1 MYTDQKGAN
10 VNELFSVDVQYQVP
24 RYQRRY
30 VWDTINW
37 RTLWED
43 ILSQLSQELVED
55 RRGEFSVKPREVS
68 PDSNFEHKDRG
79 HFTGTIVTRPIKNGG
94 QLERLEIIDGQQ
106 RLTTFQIILC
116 VIRDICQS
124 KNYDPWVREATR
136 HIMNEETVIEINM
149 QEGLPNPTYKFFP
162 TDYDRSAFEAVAEGK
177 YGELGSK
184 AFEKYKEVS
193 QRILEAYNYFKK
205 MITIYV
211 GKDCDYDRMVALIGS
226 IKNNFQLIQIKL
238 DPSDQPEKIFESLN
252 ATGRM
257 LSEFDYLRNN
267 LFLRAGSQRD
277 KLYKEYWHFENQ
289 SHYWGADKLE
299 AFLQVFLMAKLGPY
313 CFQKDGNERKAF
325 ELYQKQYY
333 RELKAKGG
341 KIEDE
346 FAQLSLYATS
356 YKDMENDRQSKIGR
370 RMQFYD
376 DLEITSLQSFILYL
390 RNEEKIDDNKLHTVF
405 DILESYIVRYMIYTA
420 AQRMSARSEY
430 GEDRYARIDSF
441 FSEVIEGHISF
452 SISEFVKY
460 LSSDSNLQGKSWPT
474 EGQIKSRLEKLEFQ
488 ILHTPWSSYRGKTS
502 RFGKTLTVRAGK
514 DFLLFPLRYMFYRIE
529 LLKRESLDPTGE
541 VTLSFVE
548 FSRIAKVA
556 ERIIHLRYLNYSDSP
571 WVSIGNLTFRSGVT
585 NGRLDR
591 LPFEEKKEL
600 LLEAN
605 SGQFVINQEICKHSS
620 WNQVKIGKRKKQ
632 LLDCFFHIF
641 PSPDHF
647 TQRVGE
653 RSSKSEV
660 RLQQEL
666 RTQRTGQQS
675 VPTIRSKVSEPF
687 IAITYSGE
695 KKLPSVASPD
705 ILFACSEIA
714 WDVLEG
720 YIENRQDIE
729 EKLLGPIKSEKE
741 RLKIPDSILS
751 TAQTKEIS
759 TTAVTRAGHEL
770 YGTIVSFDQDLIE
783 MQISGQ
789 TVIVYKH
796 GLLEFGTTEFHQ
808 GKVTKFNQ
816 NKGDGFIAS
825 GEYSSIPLSLSAIIG
840 EDIVSLE
847 GQNVEFEIYQTLD
860 GLEARNV
867 VPIN

>member
-30 VWDTINW
+30 VWDTTNW

-43 ILSQLSQELVED
+43 ILFQLSLELVED
-55 RRGEFSVKPREVS
+55 KDGEFSIKYREGS
-68 PDSNFEHKDRG
+68 LDSNSENKGTG

-124 KNYDPWVREATR
+124 KNYDPWVREANR
-136 HIMNEETVIEINM
+136 HIMNAETVIEINM
-149 QEGLPNPTYKFFP
+149 QEGSPNPTYKFFP

-184 AFEKYKEVS
+184 AFEEYKEVS
-193 QRILEAYNYFKK
+193 QRILEAYNYFKR

-211 GKDCDYDRMVALIGS
+211 GKDCDYDKMVALIGS

-267 LFLRAGSQRD
+267 LFLRAGTKRD
-277 KLYKEYWHFENQ
+277 KLYEKYWHFENQ
-289 SHYWGADKLE
+289 SRYWDADKLE
-299 AFLQVFLMAKLGPY
+299 SFLQVFLMAKLGPY
-313 CFQKDGNERKAF
+313 CFQKDGKDRKAF
-325 ELYQKQYY
+325 ELYQKQYH
-333 RELKAKGG
+333 RILKAKGG
-341 KIEDE
+341 KIHDE
-346 FAQLSLYATS
+346 FEQLSLYADS
-356 YKDMENDRQSKIGR
+356 YKELEHDRQSIIGQ

-376 DLEITSLQSFILYL
+376 DLEITSLKSFILFL
-390 RNEEKIDDNKLHTVF
+390 RNEKKIDEDELHTVF
-405 DILESYIVRYMIYTA
+405 DILESYIVRYTIYTV
-420 AQRMSARSEY
+420 AQRMSAHSEY
-430 GEDRYARIDSF
+430 RENRYARIDSF
-441 FSEVIEGHISF
+441 FSEVVEGRISF
-452 SISEFVKY
+452 SISKFVKY
-460 LSSDSNLQGKSWPT
+460 LSSDSNLPGKSWPT
-474 EGQIKSRLEKLEFQ
+474 EGQIKSRLQKLEFQ

-502 RFGKTLTVRAGK
+502 RFGRTLTLRAGR
-514 DFLLFPLRYMFYRIE
+514 DFLLFPLRYIFYRIE

-556 ERIIHLRYLNYSDSP
+556 ERIIHLRYLDYYEDP
-571 WVSIGNLTFRSGVT
+571 WVSIGNLTFRAGT
-585 NGRLDR
+585 DNGRLAR
-591 LPFEEKKEL
+591 LPFDQKKEL
-600 LLEAN
+600 LRESN
-605 SGQFVINQEICKHSS
+605 SAQLVLNQEICEQDS
-620 WNQVKIGKRKKQ
+620 WDKVKIGKRKKQ
-632 LLDCFFHIF
+632 LLECFFQIW
-641 PSPDHF
+641 PSPEHF
-647 TQRVGE
+647 IQRMDEQTSKPEVG
-653 RSSKSEV
+653 
-660 RLQQEL
+660 LQQDP
-666 RTQRTGQQS
+666 RIQVTGQQR
-675 VPTIRSKVSEPF
+675 VPAILSKVSESF
-687 IAITYSGE
+687 IAFTYSGQE
-695 KKLPSVASPD
+695 KLPPVANPD
-705 ILFACSEIA
+705 ILFACSEMA
-714 WDVLEG
+714 WDVLES
-720 YIENRQDIE
+720 YIENREDIE
-729 EKLLGPIKSEKE
+729 EKLLEQIKSDKE

-751 TAQTKEIS
+751 TAQTKEVSAI
-759 TTAVTRAGHEL
+759 AVTRAGHEL
-770 YGTIVSFDQDLIE
+770 YGTIVSFDQDIIE

-816 NKGDGFIAS
+816 DTGHGFITS
-825 GEYSSIPLSLSAIIG
+825 SKYSSIPLSVSAIIG
-840 EDIVSLE
+840 EDVASLE

-867 VPIN
+867 VPVN